1 MPDRPKRFRPIGAPP
16 PGRRKDTRPSAAK
29 RGYDAR
35 WQRARLAYLAKH
47 PLCVYCEARG
57 RKVAAN
63 TVDHIVAHKGDRKL
77 FWDMNNWAASCG
89 PCNSRKA
96 AKHEGGFGHA
106 QK

>member
-1 MPDRPKRFRPIGAPP
+1 M
-16 PGRRKDTRPSAAK
+16 
-29 RGYDAR
+29 
-35 WQRARLAYLAKH
+35 
-47 PLCVYCEARG
+47 
-57 RKVAAN
+57 AAN